1 MSTIQSSKLLLH
13 VCCAPCSIS
22 VVDALRLEGYEIT
35 GIFFN
40 PNIHPLKEYLARRES
55 MATLAEKADLPM
67 IWADGGYN
75 LTNWLSMV
83 SESPQYGQRCKLCY
97 HQRLSYTQKIAETH
111 GFAYFST
118 SLLYSTK
125 QLHDLLSEVGKSV
138 ESKTTQFLYTDFR
151 PLWQEGIDRAIEEE
165 FYRQS
170 YCGCVY
176 SENERYHKKL
186 EKLLR

>member
-1 MSTIQSSKLLLH
+1 MKKNTILLH

-22 VVDALRLEGYEIT
+22 VVDALREEGYDVT

-55 MATLAEKADLPM
+55 MQQLATKSNLPM
-67 IWADGGYN
+67 LWADAQYD
-75 LTNWLSMV
+75 LTSWLAMV
-83 SESPQYGQRCKLCY
+83 SQTPQYGARCKLCY
-97 HQRLSYTQKIAETH
+97 TQRLSYTHQIAQQH
-111 GFAYFST
+111 GFTYFST

-125 QLHDLLSEVGKSV
+125 QLHDLLAQVGNAV
-138 ESKTTQFLYTDFR
+138 ETEQTPFFYQDFR
-151 PLWQEGIDRAIEEE
+151 PLWKEGIERAIQEE

-186 EKLLR
+186 EKLL